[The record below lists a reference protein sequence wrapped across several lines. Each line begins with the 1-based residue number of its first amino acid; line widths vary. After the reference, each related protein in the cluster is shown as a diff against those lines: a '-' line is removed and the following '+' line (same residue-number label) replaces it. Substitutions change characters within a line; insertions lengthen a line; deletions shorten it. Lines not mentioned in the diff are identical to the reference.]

1 MRYVYMGLIAILAG
15 IVVMFKFQNMESAT
29 VSLFSMSVTMPVS
42 RLVVLVYILGMLT
55 GGLVLALVRTWITRA
70 RRSPGDPG
78 VSRDA

>member
-42 RLVVLVYILGMLT
+42 RLVVLVYFLGMLT
-55 GGLVLALVRTWITRA
+55 GGLVLALVRTWFTRA
-70 RRSPGDPG
+70 KRSSGDPG